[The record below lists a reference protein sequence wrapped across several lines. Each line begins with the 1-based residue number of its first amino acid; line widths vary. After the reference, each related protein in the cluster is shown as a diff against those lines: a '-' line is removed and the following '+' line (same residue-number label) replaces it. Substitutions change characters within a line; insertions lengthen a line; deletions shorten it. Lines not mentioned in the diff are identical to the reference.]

1 MSDFLLLAGDYQVVF
16 LISVGVYAENP
27 HIISSDEAMLLLR
40 GFGDYVM
47 KPVGAHIP
55 RAAGDFWREGSLFYR
70 VLIRARLTRVLT
82 SCFRIN
88 LKCQG
93 LLSEYKQVQLQKEFL
108 PCFCCFPDGYWKPNF
123 HLKPIMPQSLEKYRE
138 EG

>member
-1 MSDFLLLAGDYQVVF
+1 MEKAKALFFLKKKPNPYFVSDFFFLLAGDYQVVF
-16 LISVGVYAENP
+16 LIAVGVYAENS
-27 HIISSDEAMLLLR
+27 HIISSDEAMMLLR

-55 RAAGDFWREGSLFYR
+55 RAAGDFWREGSSFYR

-93 LLSEYKQVQLQKEFL
+93 LLSELQASAVAKGVPPMFLQL
-108 PCFCCFPDGYWKPNF
+108 P
-123 HLKPIMPQSLEKYRE
+123 
-138 EG
+138 